1 MRFFIL
7 ALVLAGT
14 ANATTIGIRNHNP
27 GNIIS
32 RHPMAW
38 EGAVGKDAW
47 QHIKFKDEVH
57 GLRAIR
63 VLLGRY
69 WRKHRINTAFG
80 IANRWLGKNNSYA
93 HKMQYARI
101 ICKYTGKKPH
111 DALDMTD
118 RQTLM
123 RIAQGI
129 VQGENSK
136 SPYTEAMWHKAFR
149 GLDG

>member
-47 QHIKFKDEVH
+47 GHIRFKNEVC
-57 GLRAIR
+57 GLKAIKKVLESYGKKGLDTPHKIAIR
-63 VLLGRY
+63 WVGPGTQNKKEFADYMLKFTSISGFQHNQKLDMLD
-69 WRKHRINTAFG
+69 INTLS
-80 IANRWLGKNNSYA
+80 RL
-93 HKMQYARI
+93 AR
-101 ICKYTGKKPH
+101 
-111 DALDMTD
+111 
-118 RQTLM
+118 
-123 RIAQGI
+123 GI
-129 VQGENSK
+129 VVAENSK